1 MRHATADELK
11 EIFAHFRAHRSVFP
25 HIRQDALL
33 RRILAGQCVY
43 EDGVVITYQQYK
55 KRTRVGDVDVPRG
68 AVVLHQI
75 VNSKQFSGSA
85 GRIFEKFCAEVVA
98 PSGGD
103 LYLTVRRE
111 NKTACAFY
119 ERHGMKVVVVGRRV
133 AWAGGAIPGLVFFRD
148 SH

>member
-1 MRHATADELK
+1 MRHATADQLK
-11 EIFAHFRAHRSVFP
+11 EIFAHFRAQREVFP

-33 RRILAGQCVY
+33 RRILAGQCIY

-55 KRTRVGDVDVPRG
+55 KRTRVGDVDIQRG
-68 AVVLHQI
+68 AVMLHQI
-75 VNSKQFSGSA
+75 VNSKQFSGA
-85 GRIFEKFCAEVVA
+85 GGRVFGKFCAGVVA

-119 ERHGMKVVVVGRRV
+119 ERHGMKVIGAV
-133 AWAGGAIPGLVFFRD
+133 AWAGGTIPGVVYFRD
-148 SH
+148 CR